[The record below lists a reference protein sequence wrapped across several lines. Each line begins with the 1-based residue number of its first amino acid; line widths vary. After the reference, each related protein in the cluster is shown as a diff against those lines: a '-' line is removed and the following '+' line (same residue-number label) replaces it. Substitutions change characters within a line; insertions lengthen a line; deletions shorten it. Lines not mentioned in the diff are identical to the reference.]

1 MKRNQL
7 LNTLFGSTL
16 ILFTIIIASCGK
28 DDVNSPQDN
37 SKVKIQFRFIGSE
50 GVNIGTVVYYSGS
63 SPISN
68 TSENKGSTWTSP
80 EVEVGKMYANA
91 SANAIGPSDNST
103 LKAQII
109 QDGKVI
115 KENSAST
122 GKVLTTNIN
131 LNN

>member
-1 MKRNQL
+1 MKKNQFFKS
-7 LNTLFGSTL
+7 LFGSAL
-16 ILFTIIIASCGK
+16 VLSTIFISSCSK
-28 DDVNSPQDN
+28 DDKSPQDN
-37 SKVKIQFRFIGSE
+37 SKIKVQFRFIGSE
-50 GVNIGTVVYYSGS
+50 DVNIGTVTYYSGS
-63 SPISN
+63 SPVTN

-80 EVEVGKMYANA
+80 EVEVGKLYAIA
-91 SANAIGPSDNST
+91 SASATGLADNST

-122 GKVLTTNIN
+122 GKFLTTNIN